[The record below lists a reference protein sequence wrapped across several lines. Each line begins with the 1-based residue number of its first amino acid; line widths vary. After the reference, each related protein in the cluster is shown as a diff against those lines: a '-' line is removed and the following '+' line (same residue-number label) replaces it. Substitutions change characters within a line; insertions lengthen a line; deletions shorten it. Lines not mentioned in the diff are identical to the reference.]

1 MNSYSRTKSDL
12 LTRVV
17 AAVVGTVAPNT
28 AMRYVGRRSVLR
40 NYIAAG
46 KGGPNAAW
54 RPSNKSG
61 DEILKRD
68 HKLIIARS
76 RDLVRN
82 DSHIAGALRKIVNN
96 VVFNGIRP
104 QAALK
109 DGAGELQRERNAQA
123 EAHFKRWA
131 EAIDFFEKQELI
143 LRHLWQDGE
152 ILAHFFYDP
161 DLYALDIVPLGIELL
176 ECDHLDTSVDGRLR
190 SGREAKRGVEY
201 NGAGKVVAYHIFPEH
216 PGENTMF
223 TLSRS
228 RRIPAQNMIHI
239 YAPDRVS
246 QSRGVPWLV
255 AAIMEIKDFGEYQQN
270 ERLAARL
277 ASAFGIFVESPY
289 PEHQMPENHPLFQS
303 SGYTGVDEISDY
315 IDPGR
320 IDVLPP
326 GMKITTA
333 KYERPGQ
340 TYEPFTKTTLK
351 GASTGV
357 GMSYESFSNDYTD
370 ASYSS
375 ARSATLEER
384 RGYQKQQDLLNRK
397 FNTPI
402 WRVFCRYM
410 RLFSIDTLPEDIP
423 VTWQAPGWPWVDPLK
438 DSKAAENEIKL
449 GINTRR
455 KLAAD
460 RGHDFDE
467 LVEQLKRERQQL
479 ADANIIQENPE
490 DGS

>member
-1 MNSYSRTKSDL
+1 
-12 LTRVV
+12 
-17 AAVVGTVAPNT
+17 
-28 AMRYVGRRSVLR
+28 MRYIGRRRVLR
-40 NYIAAG
+40 SYLAAN
-46 KGGPNAAW
+46 KTGPNQNW

-61 DEILKRD
+61 DEILKKD
-68 HKLIIARS
+68 HKLILARA

-82 DSHIAGALRKIVNN
+82 DAHVSGALRKIVNN

-109 DGAGELQRERNAQA
+109 TNDGELQRTRNNRA

-131 EAIDFFEKQELI
+131 EAVDFYEKQELC

-161 DLYALDIVPLGIELL
+161 ELHRQGIVPLGIELI
-176 ECDHLDTSVDGRLR
+176 ECDHLDTSIDGRLR
-190 SGREAKRGVEY
+190 NGNYAKRGKEF
-201 NGAGKVVAYHIFPEH
+201 NKAGRVVAYHVFPEH
-216 PGENTMF
+216 PGENTLF
-223 TLSRS
+223 SLSRS
-228 RRIPAQNMIHI
+228 NRIPAGSMIHVFSPER
-239 YAPDRVS
+239 AS
-246 QSRGVPWLV
+246 QTRGVSWLV
-255 AAIMEIKDFGEYQQN
+255 AAIMEIKDFGEYQNN

-277 ASAFGIFVESPY
+277 ASAFGVFVESPY
-289 PEHQMPENHPLFQS
+289 PEHQMPENHPITKA
-303 SGYTGVDEISDY
+303 SGYPGVDDISDY

-357 GMSYESFSNDYTD
+357 GMSYESFSNDYAD
-370 ASYSS
+370 ASYSA
-375 ARSATLEER
+375 ARSAALEER
-384 RGYQKQQDLLNRK
+384 RGYQKQQSLLNRK

-402 WRVFCRYM
+402 WRAFTYYM
-410 RLFSIDTLPEDIP
+410 RLFDIDTLPADIP

-438 DSKAAENEIKL
+438 DSRAAKTEIEL

-467 LVEQLKRERQQL
+467 LVEQLKREKGQL
-479 ADANIIQENPE
+479 EQAGITGARSISNA
-490 DGS
+490 GF